1 MGDVAKTTQRTEQK
15 VARTEHKVSKVEQKT
30 T

>member
-1 MGDVAKTTQRTEQK
+1 MGDVAKSTQRTEQK
-15 VARTEHKVSKVEQKT
+15 VARTEHKVSRVEQQT